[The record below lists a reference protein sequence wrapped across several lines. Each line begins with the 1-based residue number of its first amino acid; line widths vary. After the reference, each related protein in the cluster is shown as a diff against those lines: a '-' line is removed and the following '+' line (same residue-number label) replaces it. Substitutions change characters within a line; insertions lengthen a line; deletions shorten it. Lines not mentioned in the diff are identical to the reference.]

1 MLFTLDGH
9 LGFVD
14 FWNMRIRVAGLSFLD
29 VDQSIKSSCNF
40 ESLYFHNP

>member
-1 MLFTLDGH
+1 MLFTLDDH
-9 LGFVD
+9 QGFVD

-29 VDQSIKSSCNF
+29 VDQSIKSSRNF